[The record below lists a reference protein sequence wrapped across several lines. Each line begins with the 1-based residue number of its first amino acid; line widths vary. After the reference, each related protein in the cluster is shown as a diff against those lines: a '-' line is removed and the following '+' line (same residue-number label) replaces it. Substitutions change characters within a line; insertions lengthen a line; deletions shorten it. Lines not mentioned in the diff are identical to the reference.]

1 VLRHKIDCFLEL
13 LGGFGQVLEIMNPR
27 IARLGFRLVF

>member
-1 VLRHKIDCFLEL
+1 MTGVLP
-13 LGGFGQVLEIMNPR
+13 FGQVLEIMNPR